1 MIVIGLNQA
10 CSPSPDTITVLR
22 TTMRTQGIALHLLWG
37 TLITTNRFPHRGVA
51 SGIVCPCLYNRR
63 RTDRHSREGYAYRSH
78 ILSFNRHANGHD
90 QLLPKHRAGEQKY
103 FPVPDTATFV
113 PHPAASDIASVL
125 GRKRSMVGHAH
136 IRCHR
141 MYSSRNHV
149 NHSI

>member
-1 MIVIGLNQA
+1 MKLGNLLKKELRELLTKQAIFAMIFTCVA
-10 CSPSPDTITVLR
+10 
-22 TTMRTQGIALHLLWG
+22 ALGNVDYH
-37 TLITTNRFPHRGVA
+37 NRFPHRGVA